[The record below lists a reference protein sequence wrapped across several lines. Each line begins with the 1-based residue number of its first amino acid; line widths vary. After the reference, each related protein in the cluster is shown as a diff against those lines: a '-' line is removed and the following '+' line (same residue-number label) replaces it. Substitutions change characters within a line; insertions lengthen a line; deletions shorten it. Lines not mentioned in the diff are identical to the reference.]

1 MPINVMPICTVDKN
15 FVGFSESSKADF
27 APLLPFFFAYSNL
40 NLREETNDISDIE
53 KTPLSNTNAI
63 IIKISIVYIN
73 HFIATEKLAECS
85 PKNHIVALIFFG
97 VANIHFAFQI
107 KPTTQ
112 INSRK
117 KTINQL
123 HGNGTFSVL

>member
-1 MPINVMPICTVDKN
+1 MPIKVIPICTVDKN
-15 FVGFSESSKADF
+15 LVGFSESSKADF
-27 APLLPFFFAYSNL
+27 APLLPFFFAYSSL

-73 HFIATEKLAECS
+73 HFIATQNLRNVPQKSHSCAD
-85 PKNHIVALIFFG
+85 FFG

-112 INSRK
+112 NNSRK
-117 KTINQL
+117 KQ
-123 HGNGTFSVL
+123 